1 MINIQPKS
9 KRQSGRPIS
18 DGRLLAGIHSK
29 IADLKNTSDA
39 SLSEAFGK
47 IRTTYESEAS
57 SQALPTNLLIEPFA
71 LAKESLSR
79 TTKMSAY
86 DVQVLAGMAMAQGAI
101 AEMQTGEGKTLT
113 TIFPIVAFALFG
125 RGVHVATVNAY
136 LAERDFEFLRP
147 ALELLGIS
155 VGLSQSGASTE
166 EKAQAYACD
175 VTFSTGYELGF
186 DFLRDQ
192 IAMRSRGVPRL
203 GAQLRRNLFGPQSD
217 TNPKMQRG
225 FAAAIID
232 EVDSVFIDE
241 ATTPLVLSAGAL
253 GSKINP
259 DIYLLAM
266 STAKQLTKDHHFTID
281 KSEKSLT
288 LTAEGVEESHQI
300 RDRLNSQ
307 AANVGLLR
315 PWQLY
320 VESALRAQH
329 IMVRDVN
336 YVVREDCIEIVD
348 EYTGRI
354 FSDRNWRDGLHQAV
368 ETKEGVTITEERK
381 TIARISRQ
389 RYFQR
394 YSILCGMTGTADGH
408 QRELKQCYRLPV
420 VIIARRNQ
428 SKRVDLPTRYFNSVE
443 NKLAA
448 IASDVADRNK
458 KGQPVLIGTRTI
470 GQSLMVSECLASQ
483 GTKHQ
488 VLNGIQDQD
497 EASLIAVAGHDGC
510 VTVATNMAGRGTD
523 IKPNAAAIASGGLH
537 VIGFEKNSSLRID
550 RQLLGRAGRQGDPG
564 SSQFFVSAEDDIVIR
579 FDPKLAK
586 HLQQIKSRD
595 GSTSPNFDRRMSQIQ
610 KAAEKVSW
618 QSRQD
623 VMREE
628 LWLDKVKQAAG

>member
-1 MINIQPKS
+1 M
-9 KRQSGRPIS
+9 
-18 DGRLLAGIHSK
+18 A
-29 IADLKNTSDA
+29 
-39 SLSEAFGK
+39 
-47 IRTTYESEAS
+47 
-57 SQALPTNLLIEPFA
+57 
-71 LAKESLSR
+71 
-79 TTKMSAY
+79 AY
-86 DVQVLAGMAMAQGAI
+86 DVQVSAGLAMAQGAI

-113 TIFPIVAFALFG
+113 TMFPIVAFALFG

-136 LAERDFEFLRP
+136 LAERDYEFLLP
-147 ALELLGIS
+147 ALELLGINA
-155 VGLSQSGASTE
+155 GLSKSGASTE
-166 EKAQAYACD
+166 EKKQAYACD

-192 IAMRSRGVPRL
+192 IV
-203 GAQLRRNLFGPQSD
+203 SD
-217 TNPKMQRG
+217 ANPKMQRG

-253 GSKINP
+253 GSQINP
-259 DIYLLAM
+259 EVYTIAM
-266 STAKQLTKDHHFTID
+266 AIAKRLIKDRHFTID
-281 KSEKSLT
+281 TSQKSLA
-288 LTAEGVEESHQI
+288 LTTAGVTQSHQI
-300 RDRLNSQ
+300 RDNLDAHANRL
-307 AANVGLLR
+307 GLLR

-329 IMVRDVN
+329 VMIRDIN
-336 YVVREDCIEIVD
+336 YVVRDDCIEIVD

-368 ETKEGVTITEERK
+368 EAKENVAITEERK

-394 YSILCGMTGTADGH
+394 YSMLCGMTGTADGH
-408 QRELKQCYRLPV
+408 QSEFKQCYRLPV
-420 VIIARRNQ
+420 AIIPRRKQ
-428 SKRVDLPTRYFNSVE
+428 SKRLDLPTRYFSSVD
-443 NKLAA
+443 NKLTA
-448 IASDVADRNK
+448 IANNVAARHG

-470 GQSLMVSECLASQ
+470 DQSLMISARLDAQ

-497 EASLIAVAGHDGC
+497 EAKLIASAGSAGT

-523 IKPNAAAIASGGLH
+523 IKPDKAAIASGGLH
-537 VIGFEKNSSLRID
+537 VIGFERNSSARID

-564 SSQFFVSAEDDIVIR
+564 SGQFFVSAEDDIVTR

-586 HLQQIKSRD
+586 HLQRIKLQD
-595 GSTSPNFDRRMSQIQ
+595 GTTSQGFDQRITKIQ

-618 QSRQD
+618 RSRQD
-623 VMREE
+623 VMKEE
-628 LWLDKVKQAAG
+628 LWLDKVKKAAG